1 MKCKECDYCSQRGGY
16 GHFFCDRD
24 NQNISSDDYYKGKK
38 MNCIINQIEDN
49 EFMEDYII
57 YNIVRK

>member
-1 MKCKECDYCSQRGGY
+1 MKCRECDYCSQRGGY

-38 MNCIINQIEDN
+38 MD
-49 EFMEDYII
+49 
-57 YNIVRK
+57 